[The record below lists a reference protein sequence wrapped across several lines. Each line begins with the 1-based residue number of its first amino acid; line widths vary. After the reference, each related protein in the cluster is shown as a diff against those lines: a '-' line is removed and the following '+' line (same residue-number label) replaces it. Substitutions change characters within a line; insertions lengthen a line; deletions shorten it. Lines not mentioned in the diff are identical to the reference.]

1 MIPGTTFILDGT
13 KEGEKQHNE
22 VTVTND
28 TKTVM
33 GVTCVVIHD
42 VVFVD
47 GEVMEETFDW
57 YSQDKKGT
65 VWYFGEDSTSYEEGQ
80 APSKEGSWEAGVDG
94 ALPGIIMLAEPRV
107 GDVYRQEYYKGEAE
121 DMAEVVKVSGSVTAP
136 NGTFDKI
143 LTTKEWT
150 PLEPDVIEQRQY
162 APGVGIVVEDTPS
175 ESEHMEL
182 TDIRKGEQVSPEAT
196 P

>member
-1 MIPGTTFILDGT
+1 M
-13 KEGEKQHNE
+13 
-22 VTVTND
+22 TVTND

-57 YSQDKKGT
+57 YSQDKKGA